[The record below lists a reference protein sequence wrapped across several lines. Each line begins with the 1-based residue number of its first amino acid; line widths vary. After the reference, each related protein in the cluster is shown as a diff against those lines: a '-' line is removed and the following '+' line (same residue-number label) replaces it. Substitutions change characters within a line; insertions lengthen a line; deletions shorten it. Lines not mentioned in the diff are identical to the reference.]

1 MAADDLP
8 ARASHVAGA
17 VRVNGQRPAHLVEHH
32 VMMPV
37 AVILEVREAG
47 VAAVGAV
54 LDVVGFAPG
63 RGLVTA
69 AGVLARLGAT

>member
-37 AVILEVREAG
+37 AVGLKASQAG
-47 VAAVGAV
+47 PAAVGPV
-54 LDVVGFAPG
+54 HHVVRLAPG
-63 RGLVTA
+63 GRLVTA
-69 AGVLARLGAT
+69 PRMLS